1 MHIAMR
7 LALGGLV
14 CFVTSL
20 ALPAIQLQILGEP
33 TSFLGWQASL
43 WALGL
48 GGSQLLQVFT
58 ERNMQNKE
66 FILLGLLAVMNMVFV
81 ATPIILKYWLRR
93 KALFFVGALSL
104 SGLILGMVVPQ
115 IMNEIQPVIQLGY
128 FVWLIGYGLLLAS
141 IILALKPAH

>member
-7 LALGGLV
+7 LALCGFV

-20 ALPAIQLQILGEP
+20 ALPAIQLQILGET
-33 TSFLGWQASL
+33 TSFFGWQASI

-58 ERNMQNKE
+58 ERNIQNKE
-66 FILLGLLAVMNMVFV
+66 FILLGLLAVTNLAFV
-81 ATPIILKYWLRR
+81 ATPLILKYWLRR
-93 KALFFVGALSL
+93 KALFFVGALSV
-104 SGLILGMVVPQ
+104 SGLILGMLVSQ
-115 IMNEIQPVIQLGY
+115 IMTEIQPELQLGY
-128 FVWLIGYGLLLAS
+128 FVWLIGYGLLLIS